1 MRRPGRNCF
10 ILALLPWMPKA
21 FRRGKNPYVFVLA
34 WALIGMMLVYA
45 VLNPYE
51 NGCLY
56 PLLYAGSLLALM
68 GAVSVG
74 MGLHLAIH
82 VATFLGL
89 ILFLYGVAQTGG
101 VYSPQMTWSLVLPLT
116 PFFVISRRAGHAWL
130 LVTLCVQLAVGLMTQ
145 AGWIFHRVELTESY
159 AFTSLITYVVLSLF
173 LMAVPVLYDLMS
185 RDALS
190 ATQRY
195 HEALVQKR
203 QELEHISKMREQF
216 ISTISHELRTPMNA
230 IMGFTALLTTHFQG
244 DPGVLK
250 VLKHSQH
257 SAEHLMTVIND
268 ILDHSQLHAG
278 GLSAYPEN
286 FELREAVRYAFE
298 LFSLRLED
306 GSVHYACDI
315 ADDVPQWVLTDRHRL
330 MQILVNLLGNA
341 IKFTRQG
348 QVLLR
353 VRRDERGVRFSVE
366 DTGIGIADA
375 QKANIFKRYS
385 QADETIQNRFGGHG
399 LGLSISR
406 RLVAL
411 LGGDMGFEST
421 LHAGSTFWFCLP
433 LQEQGP
439 PKSTADSARQPA
451 IASATRPWRFLVAD
465 DHQVNRLL
473 VKQVLMNTWAQCDV
487 LEAQDGAQALGALE
501 SGHVDLVFMDMVMP
515 VMDGIEATR
524 AIRARC
530 PGSQRPVII
539 GLTANVNLADLDVF
553 RAAGLDELVLKPFQ
567 AGALTAVVDN
577 LLRKSVA

>member
-1 MRRPGRNCF
+1 MKAPGRNLF
-10 ILALLPWMPKA
+10 IQALLPWMPKT
-21 FRRGKNPYVFVLA
+21 FRRGKNPYVFVLC
-34 WALIGMMLVYA
+34 WALIGIMLVYA
-45 VLNPYE
+45 VLEPYE
-51 NGCLY
+51 NDCFY
-56 PLLYAGSLLALM
+56 PLLYAGALLGLM
-68 GAVSVG
+68 VAVTW
-74 MGLHLAIH
+74 GLAIHLAIH
-82 VATFLGL
+82 LATFMGL
-89 ILFLYGVAQTGG
+89 LLVFYGVAQTGG
-101 VYSPQMTWSLVLPLT
+101 VYSPHMTWSLVLPLT
-116 PFFVISRRAGHAWL
+116 PFFVISRRAGQAWL
-130 LVTLCVQLAVGLMTQ
+130 LVTLCAQLAVGLMTQ
-145 AGWIFHRVELTESY
+145 AGWFFHRAELTDSH
-159 AFTSLITYVVLSLF
+159 AFASLITYVVLSLF

-203 QELEHISKMREQF
+203 LELEHISKMREQF

-230 IMGFTALLTTHFQG
+230 IMGFTALLTAHFQS

-268 ILDHSQLHAG
+268 ILDYSQLHAG

-306 GSVHYACDI
+306 GSVEYACDI

-341 IKFTRQG
+341 IKFTQKG
-348 QVLLR
+348 QVRLR
-353 VRRDERGVRFSVE
+353 VRQGDKGILFLVE

-375 QKANIFKRYS
+375 QKANIFQRYS

-406 RLVAL
+406 RLVEL
-411 LGGDMGFEST
+411 LGGEMGFEST
-421 LHAGSTFWFCLP
+421 LHVGSTFWFCLP

-439 PKSTADSARQPA
+439 PKPSGNSPRQPA
-451 IASATRPWRFLVAD
+451 IHSANRAWRFLVVD
-465 DHQVNRLL
+465 DHHVNRLL
-473 VKQVLMNTWAQCDV
+473 VKQVLMHTWPQCEV
-487 LEAQDGAQALGALE
+487 LEAHDGAQALGVLE
-501 SGHVDLVFMDMVMP
+501 AGPVDLVFMDMLMP

-524 AIRARC
+524 AIRARY
-530 PGSQRPVII
+530 PASRGPFII

-553 RAAGLDELVLKPFQ
+553 RVAGLDELVLKPFQ
-567 AGALTAVVDN
+567 ASALTAVVDN
-577 LLRKSVA
+577 LLHPPVA